1 AKVKQ
6 LATAIDG
13 TDGED
18 NLVGWSDMV
27 SIMKGYKG
35 NDTISGNRY
44 NDTLDGGE
52 GNDSLN
58 GGYGADTYI
67 FKKGYGVDKI
77 DNYTG
82 SDYTSDID
90 VLKMEDINESEVLAR
105 RVGNDL
111 ELRVKNADVSL
122 TGDKVVVAGYFYYGT
137 YAVDKIQFADG
148 TIWDTNSVNKAIDL
162 NNHIATLS
170 ANTVTSINYSSL
182 AEVAVHEINA
192 FTTDSSMYNSN
203 QYNFNTVQ
211 NSDNN
216 NIIIKTS

>member
-58 GGYGADTYI
+58 GGYGADIYI

-111 ELRVKNADVSL
+111 ELRVKNADGSL
-122 TGDKVVVAGYFYYGT
+122 TGDKAVVLGYFNYGT
-137 YAVDKIQFADG
+137 YAVDSIQFADG
-148 TIWDTNSVNKAIDL
+148 KTWDAAKVKQLATAIDGTDGEDNL
-162 NNHIATLS
+162 VGWS
-170 ANTVTSINYSSL
+170 DMVSIMKGYKGN
-182 AEVAVHEINA
+182 
-192 FTTDSSMYNSN
+192 
-203 QYNFNTVQ
+203 
-211 NSDNN
+211 
-216 NIIIKTS
+216 